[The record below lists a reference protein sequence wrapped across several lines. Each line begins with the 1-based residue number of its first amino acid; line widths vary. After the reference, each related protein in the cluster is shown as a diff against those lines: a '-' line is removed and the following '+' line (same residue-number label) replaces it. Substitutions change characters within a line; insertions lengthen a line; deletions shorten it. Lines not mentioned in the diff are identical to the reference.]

1 MQAIELDALNSHK
14 KRKFKPRVMNTTST
28 ASTASTTSTTREDL
42 NRGDIESNPE
52 LRRIIPRYS

>member
-1 MQAIELDALNSHK
+1 MELDALNSHK

-28 ASTASTTSTTREDL
+28 TREDQ

-52 LRRIIPRYS
+52 LRRIIPR

>member
-1 MQAIELDALNSHK
+1 MDRFGLQAMELEALNSHK

-28 ASTASTTSTTREDL
+28 TSTTREEQ

-52 LRRIIPRYS
+52 LRRIIPR